1 MSSVAFPKS
10 VLWTG
15 IALIALWAASFGLSY
30 VSLGDASLVVALAI
44 AAVKAGLVAMFFME
58 LLHESLSMKL
68 AILSAGA
75 LLALL
80 IGLMIADIVTRDTA
94 PLLPFGTPP
103 GQTS

>member
-1 MSSVAFPKS
+1 MISAAFPKT

-15 IALIALWAASFGLSY
+15 IALLALWAASFGLSY

-58 LLHESLSMKL
+58 LLHESFSMKL

-80 IGLMIADIVTRDTA
+80 IGLMIADIVTRDTP

-103 GQTS
+103 GTS